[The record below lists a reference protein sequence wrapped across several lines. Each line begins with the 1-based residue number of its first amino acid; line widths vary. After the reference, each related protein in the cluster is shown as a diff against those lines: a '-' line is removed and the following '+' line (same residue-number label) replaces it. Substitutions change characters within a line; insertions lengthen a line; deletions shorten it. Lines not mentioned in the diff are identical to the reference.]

1 MCLCFFGEGKDEF
14 FSEYVGRFQSSYFT
28 NYLSSQ
34 EFAEQKKRKV
44 GFHVKAANSQQRK
57 HF

>member
-44 GFHVKAANSQQRK
+44 RVSCQSSK
-57 HF
+57 